1 LAILLGGANLV
12 HAKFNTQAEE
22 NATIQ
27 EGDRE
32 YKTSK
37 YFPDGSCAA
46 IEGGKFHPPK
56 KTSYSTVDFSKF
68 KCLQDFHR
76 AAMVSF
82 LTVPIIVLIL
92 ANSHNS
98 PFQVPHCG
106 DPWFDLKKYCAQVGN
121 SAQK

>member
-1 LAILLGGANLV
+1 MLSSSSPQIASFFSLLLLLSISLLLAILLGGANLV

-76 AAMVSF
+76 AAMVSL
-82 LTVPIIVLIL
+82 LTFQIL
-92 ANSHNS
+92 
-98 PFQVPHCG
+98 
-106 DPWFDLKKYCAQVGN
+106 
-121 SAQK
+121 